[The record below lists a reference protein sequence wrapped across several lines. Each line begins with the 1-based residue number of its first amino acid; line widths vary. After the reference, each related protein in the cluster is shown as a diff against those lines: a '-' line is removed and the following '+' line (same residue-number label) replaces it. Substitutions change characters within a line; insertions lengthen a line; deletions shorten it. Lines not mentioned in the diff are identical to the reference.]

1 MKLLFLDFDGVLNS
15 YQPTKVGSPPPGW
28 EDRQPPQSSGI
39 NPRGLL
45 KELDVDKVALLN
57 DIVSSSGCKVVVSS
71 AWRLQFSLEELRW
84 LLEGAGFVGD
94 VVGVTPDH
102 SRRPK
107 LSLSIPG
114 VRGLEIEAYLLVRD
128 FKENPKSFG
137 RWMKEFR
144 EASLEGLVILDDL
157 EYSGGVGEY
166 WVKTDPYVGLTP
178 EDVQTA
184 KDILNAGLLG
194 EPW

>member
-15 YQPTKVGSPPPGW
+15 YRPTKVGSPPPGW

-107 LSLSIPG
+107 LSLYIPG
-114 VRGLEIEAYLLVRD
+114 IRGLEIEAYLE
-128 FKENPKSFG
+128 KQY
-137 RWMKEFR
+137 
-144 EASLEGLVILDDL
+144 SLEGLVILDDL

-178 EDVQTA
+178 EGVQIA
-184 KDILNAGLLG
+184 KDILNAGLMG
-194 EPW
+194 DPW